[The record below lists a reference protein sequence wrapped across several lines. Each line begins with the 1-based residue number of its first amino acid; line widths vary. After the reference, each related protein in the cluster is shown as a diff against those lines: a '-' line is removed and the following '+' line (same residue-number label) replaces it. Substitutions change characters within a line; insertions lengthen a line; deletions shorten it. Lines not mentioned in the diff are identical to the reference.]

1 MKKTTFII
9 LFIYLFSIISTRDSC
24 RFENEEKYEEYTPSK
39 KKDCTG
45 YKLTDYEKLHSDSC
59 CYITGKDEDDQEF
72 KGCGSMMKKTVTKES
87 VEKEKKYEEYKEYS
101 VECNSHWLSISFI
114 FAFLLLLF

>member
-24 RFENEEKYEEYTPSK
+24 EIDDKEKYVEYKPSK

-59 CYITGKDEDDQEF
+59 CYISGKDEDDQEF
-72 KGCGSMMKKTVTKES
+72 KRCYPMMKKTVTKES
-87 VEKEKKYEEYKEYS
+87 VEKEKNEEKYKEYS
-101 VECNSHWLSISFI
+101 VDCNSHWLSISFI

>member
-24 RFENEEKYEEYTPSK
+24 EIDDKEKYVEYKPSK

-59 CYITGKDEDDQEF
+59 CYYSGKDKNDQEF
-72 KGCGSMMKKTVTKES
+72 KGCLLTMKKSVTKES
-87 VEKEKKYEEYKEYS
+87 VEKAKKYDEDKEYS
-101 VECNSHWLSISFI
+101 VDCTSHWLSISFI

>member
-24 RFENEEKYEEYTPSK
+24 EYENEKKEEEYKPSK

-59 CYITGKDEDDQEF
+59 CYYTGKDENDKEF
-72 KGCGSMMKKTVTKES
+72 KECGLAMKKTVTKEV
-87 VEKEKKYEEYKEYS
+87 VEKIKNDAKYKEYS
-101 VECNSHWLSISFI
+101 IDCNSHWLSISFI

>member
-24 RFENEEKYEEYTPSK
+24 RFENEEKYV
-39 KKDCTG
+39 
-45 YKLTDYEKLHSDSC
+45 DYEKLHYDSC
-59 CYITGKDEDDQEF
+59 CYYSGKDKNDQEF
-72 KGCGSMMKKTVTKES
+72 KGCLLTMKKSVTKES
-87 VEKEKKYEEYKEYS
+87 VEKAKKYDEDKEYS

>member
-24 RFENEEKYEEYTPSK
+24 EYENEKKEEEYKPSK

-45 YKLTDYEKLHSDSC
+45 YKLTDYEKLNSDSC
-59 CYITGKDEDDQEF
+59 CYYTGKDKDDQEF
-72 KGCGSMMKKTVTKES
+72 KECWLAMKKTITKES
-87 VEKEKKYEEYKEYS
+87 VEKEKQYYKYKEYS
-101 VECNSHWLSISFI
+101 VECTSHWLSISFI

>member
-9 LFIYLFSIISTRDSC
+9 LFIYLFSIISTRYSC
-24 RFENEEKYEEYTPSK
+24 SYEDEDYDKEYTPSK

-59 CYITGKDEDDQEF
+59 CYYTGKDKDDQEF
-72 KGCGSMMKKTVTKES
+72 KGCWLTMKKSVTKES

-101 VECNSHWLSISFI
+101 VECNSHWLSISLI

>member
-9 LFIYLFSIISTRDSC
+9 LFIYLFSIISTRYSC
-24 RFENEEKYEEYTPSK
+24 SYEDEDEKKEYTPSK

-59 CYITGKDEDDQEF
+59 CYYTGKDENDKEF
-72 KGCGSMMKKTVTKES
+72 KECGLAMKKTITKES
-87 VEKEKKYEEYKEYS
+87 VEKEKQYYKYKEYS
-101 VECNSHWLSISFI
+101 VECTSHWLSISFI